1 MPLDRPDWPDFF
13 IELQQV
19 VEDEPLPSVNTIKAA
34 GGTAFAVLVASVLSL
49 RTRDDVTLRSTKRL
63 MEIADTPQKLLM
75 LSPEEIE
82 KRIYPVGF
90 YRMKAKHLIG
100 IAEIL
105 INKFKGQVPDNY
117 NDLVSLPGVGPK
129 AANLILSV
137 AFGQD
142 ALSVDTHVHR
152 IANRMGWTKT
162 VSPDDTEIEL
172 KKIAPREHWNLIN
185 SAFVQFGQNICLPAS
200 PRCTECPFADWCPKE
215 GVLHSR

>member
-1 MPLDRPDWPDFF
+1 MPVDRPEWNDFF

-19 VEDEPLPSVNTIKAA
+19 VEDDALPSVNTIKGA

-63 MEIADTPQKLLM
+63 LEIADTPQKLLQH
-75 LSPEEIE
+75 SAEEIE

-90 YRMKAKHLIG
+90 YRMKAKHLLG
-100 IAEIL
+100 ISSIL
-105 INKFKGQVPDNY
+105 VEKYKGQVPNTYD
-117 NDLVSLPGVGPK
+117 DLISLPGVGPK

-137 AFGQD
+137 AFGLD

-152 IANRMGWTKT
+152 IVNRMGWVETP
-162 VSPDDTEIEL
+162 SPETTEVEL

-185 SAFVQFGQNICLPAS
+185 GAFVQFGQKICLPAS
-200 PRCTECPFADWCPKE
+200 PRCSECPFTDWCPKKS
-215 GVLHSR
+215 VLHSR